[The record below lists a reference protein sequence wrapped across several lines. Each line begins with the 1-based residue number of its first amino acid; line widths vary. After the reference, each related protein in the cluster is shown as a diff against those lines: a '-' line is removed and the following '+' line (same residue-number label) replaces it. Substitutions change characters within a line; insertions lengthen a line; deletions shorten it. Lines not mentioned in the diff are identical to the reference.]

1 MRRLRTALIFALC
14 LPLVGCFEEPV
25 REHLHLYFT
34 AGAEIVVTAVQQVA
48 GPDRGRDN
56 IELEDR
62 MDSARGELERGLDR
76 WSRRFELLR
85 PLAEHLS
92 LERVE
97 GEVRR
102 SVHSAVLAS
111 FDEAVR
117 VLEADGLTGSLAV
130 VDGTAELELSPTGGS
145 RASYTQ
151 RQDADRLL
159 SEWSAVLAAYFE
171 AVVDLYAHLDEQPD
185 RAVPCFAHIFDKHEG
200 MGQTGPLNPE
210 EEDLVTRVKGAM
222 DLIAEAALIVSEG
235 SAYSL
240 NELTRLVYDPFPA
253 RLTVSVGGAVLSS
266 EGFIQG
272 GDHLERP
279 PVDAW
284 RALVSLERR
293 WVAPDLVTAWVA
305 PAPEDRQPD
314 PDPVALAALP
324 RHYFSPPTAA
334 EVESALLSQ
343 LVPEEFHRVRWR
355 VSGAEA
361 DEAEEIED
369 GWLQV
374 MAKAESS
381 VPD

>member
-34 AGAEIVVTAVQQVA
+34 AGAEIVVTAVQHVA
-48 GPDRGRDN
+48 GPDRGRN
-56 IELEDR
+56 NVELEDR
-62 MDSARGELERGLDR
+62 KDSARGELEGGLDR

-130 VDGTAELELSPTGGS
+130 VDGVAELELFPTGGS

-151 RQDADRLL
+151 RQDAERLL
-159 SEWSAVLAAYFE
+159 NEWSAVLAAYFG
-171 AVVDLYAHLDEQPD
+171 AIVDLYAYLDEAPD

-200 MGQTGPLNPE
+200 LGNIGLLGPIE
-210 EEDLVTRVKGAM
+210 ERLVVKVK
-222 DLIAEAALIVSEG
+222 EAIEEVAFALIVPTGE
-235 SAYSL
+235 AYSL
-240 NELTRLVYDPFPA
+240 NGLTRLVYDPFPA
-253 RLTVSVGGAVLSS
+253 RLTVVVGGAVL
-266 EGFIQG
+266 EADGFIQH
-272 GDHLERP
+272 GDFLERP

-284 RALVSLERR
+284 QALASLDGR
-293 WVAPDLVTAWVA
+293 WAAPNLVTATVI

-314 PDPVALAALP
+314 PDPIALAALP

-355 VSGAEA
+355 VSGAES
-361 DEAEEIED
+361 DGTGEIED
-369 GWLQV
+369 SWLQV